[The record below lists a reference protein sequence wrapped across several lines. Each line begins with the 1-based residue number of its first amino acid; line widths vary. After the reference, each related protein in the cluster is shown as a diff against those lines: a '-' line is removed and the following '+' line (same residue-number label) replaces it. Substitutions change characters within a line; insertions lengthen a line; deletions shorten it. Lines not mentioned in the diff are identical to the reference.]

1 MGTVMRLLSKKRIDK
16 GCYQHDY
23 RYDAD
28 RYFHAMGCKAQQEG
42 IRKAGTTPEA
52 EHNDIQYQ
60 LTEMVSSVL
69 DKQWQNGCQQDNSFP
84 MMFLRENRE
93 ELLFSE
99 GLKLLLPFSESSV
112 AKCALAYRSP

>member
-23 RYDAD
+23 RYDAA

-60 LTEMVSSVL
+60 LTEMVYVPVNSAVVGVFEVSSPAR
-69 DKQWQNGCQQDNSFP
+69 K
-84 MMFLRENRE
+84 
-93 ELLFSE
+93 
-99 GLKLLLPFSESSV
+99 
-112 AKCALAYRSP
+112 YT